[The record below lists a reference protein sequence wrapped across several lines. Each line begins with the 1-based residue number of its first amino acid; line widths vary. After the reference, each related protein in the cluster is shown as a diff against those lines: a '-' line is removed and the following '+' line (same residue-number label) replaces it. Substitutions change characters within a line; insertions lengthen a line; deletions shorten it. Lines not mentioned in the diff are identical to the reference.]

1 MGRFLEAIDLK
12 ELTMQ
17 ITTDPNH
24 KFNLA
29 LASDDLDVW
38 DDHVLADQ

>member
-12 ELTMQ
+12 EFTMQ

-24 KFNLA
+24 KFDLA
-29 LASDDLDVW
+29 LALDDLDVQ
-38 DDHVLADQ
+38 DDRALADQ

>member
-24 KFNLA
+24 KFDLA
-29 LASDDLDVW
+29 LASDNLDVQ
-38 DDHVLADQ
+38 DDCALADQ